1 VAACPLIFENLQLTG
16 SDLTLPDVTLR
27 IGNPTETI
35 YVSAAREFSGGQVAT
50 ESRVGIFGDQS
61 VLDVPFSVH
70 SYTGTFLQNQQ
81 ALTLTDLLDSDASVV
96 SDPSSSKA
104 SPWNDTFQSRAFL
117 NTIWKNA
124 PDGIPGNDD
133 LGEMSSWAV
142 FAMMGFY
149 PKFPAALNSSSA
161 ARSLPASPY
170 IAPMETCTSSRR
182 QPRQILL
189 TCRQSRS
196 MASRARR
203 PGSHESFA
211 LKGGTLEFD
220 LGNTPN
226 KSWGTR
232 PGDEPPSFGAN

>member
-1 VAACPLIFENLQLTG
+1 
-16 SDLTLPDVTLR
+16 
-27 IGNPTETI
+27 
-35 YVSAAREFSGGQVAT
+35 
-50 ESRVGIFGDQS
+50 
-61 VLDVPFSVH
+61 VPFSVH

-81 ALTLTDLLDSDASVV
+81 ALTLTDLLDSDAPVV

-149 PKFPAALNSSSA
+149 PEIPGRAELVLGSPLFTSVTVHRANGDVHVIVPAAATNTPYVQAVKVDGKPSSKTW
-161 ARSLPASPY
+161 LP
-170 IAPMETCTSSRR
+170 
-182 QPRQILL
+182 
-189 TCRQSRS
+189 
-196 MASRARR
+196 
-203 PGSHESFA
+203 ESFA

-220 LGNTPN
+220 LSNTPS
-226 KSWGTR
+226 KSWGTH